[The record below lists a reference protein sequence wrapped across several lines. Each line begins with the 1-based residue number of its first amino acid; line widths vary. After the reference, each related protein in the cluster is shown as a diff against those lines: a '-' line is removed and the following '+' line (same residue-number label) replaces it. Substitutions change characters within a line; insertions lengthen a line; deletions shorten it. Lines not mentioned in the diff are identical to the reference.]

1 MLRKNEDAGNQK
13 INKDRMND
21 LNDYEIQKYM
31 QPNVKPV
38 NLPDL
43 PSFMRAQNEDP
54 GQSSPRSQLETKIIK
69 DLITSY
75 FNTVRKSMNDMV
87 PKSIM
92 AFLVNKTKNMV
103 QKELV
108 AALYN
113 DDVDL
118 KELLSEDAAT
128 VKKRQECQE
137 MVETLQKS
145 LVFLSEVRDFYFESD
160 S

>member
-1 MLRKNEDAGNQK
+1 
-13 INKDRMND
+13 
-21 LNDYEIQKYM
+21 
-31 QPNVKPV
+31 
-38 NLPDL
+38 
-43 PSFMRAQNEDP
+43 
-54 GQSSPRSQLETKIIK
+54 
-69 DLITSY
+69 
-75 FNTVRKSMNDMV
+75 MNDMV

-128 VKKRQECQE
+128 MKKRQDCQE

>member
-1 MLRKNEDAGNQK
+1 
-13 INKDRMND
+13 
-21 LNDYEIQKYM
+21 
-31 QPNVKPV
+31 
-38 NLPDL
+38 
-43 PSFMRAQNEDP
+43 
-54 GQSSPRSQLETKIIK
+54 
-69 DLITSY
+69 
-75 FNTVRKSMNDMV
+75 MV

-128 VKKRQECQE
+128 MKKRQDCQE